1 MRLSAAINS
10 FKSSNLIS
18 WKTTGKL
25 QQTLA
30 GCIELSGKTLHSGKV
45 SKVKIWPVFAGEG
58 RYFEFHSNLI
68 PASIDFVRE
77 SLLCT
82 TLCKDGYKI
91 RTVEHLLSALEA
103 KGIDNCR
110 IQIQSLDSEDT
121 EVEVPIFDGS
131 ANAWVEA
138 IEQVGRKEALDR
150 CGNNVEKLA
159 PHLSEPFY
167 VSRNDSFMVAFPA
180 SKVHISCGIDFPKVP
195 AIGCQWFSSAALDD
209 SYEKHIA
216 CSRTFCIYEEVE
228 HMCSMGLIKG
238 GSLDNAIVC
247 SATKGWLNPPLR
259 FPDEPCRHK
268 VLDLIGDLSLFA
280 RSGSQG
286 FPMARVISFKGG
298 HSLNA
303 DFVRRLS
310 GITVQET

>member
-45 SKVKIWPVFAGEG
+45 SKVKIWPGFAGEG

-121 EVEVPIFDGS
+121 EVEVPFFDGS

-286 FPMARVISFKGG
+286 FPMARVISFK
-298 HSLNA
+298 
-303 DFVRRLS
+303 
-310 GITVQET
+310 

>member
-1 MRLSAAINS
+1 MATISAFSTPLHLISQIHFKSPKNLFFYPNSIHFQTKVSTFSSNNLTLS
-10 FKSSNLIS
+10 FKNS
-18 WKTTGKL
+18 
-25 QQTLA
+25 
-30 GCIELSGKTLHSGKV
+30 KTLHGTWKLKSAEEEETTVVEQEREEKAGKTPQSGKV
-45 SKVKIWPVFAGEG
+45 SKVKIWPGFTGQG

-82 TLCKDGYKI
+82 SLCKDGYKI

-150 CGNNVEKLA
+150 SGNNVEKLA
-159 PHLSEPFY
+159 PYLSEPFY

-180 SKVHISCGIDFPKVP
+180 SKVHISCGIDFPK
-195 AIGCQWFSSAALDD
+195 G
-209 SYEKHIA
+209 K
-216 CSRTFCIYEEVE
+216 
-228 HMCSMGLIKG
+228 
-238 GSLDNAIVC
+238 
-247 SATKGWLNPPLR
+247 
-259 FPDEPCRHK
+259 
-268 VLDLIGDLSLFA
+268 
-280 RSGSQG
+280 
-286 FPMARVISFKGG
+286 
-298 HSLNA
+298 
-303 DFVRRLS
+303 
-310 GITVQET
+310 

>member
-1 MRLSAAINS
+1 MHLSAAINS

-18 WKTTGKL
+18 WKT
-25 QQTLA
+25 
-30 GCIELSGKTLHSGKV
+30 SGKV
-45 SKVKIWPVFAGEG
+45 SKVKIWPGFTGQG

-68 PASIDFVRE
+68 PASSDFVRE

-82 TLCKDGYKI
+82 SLCRDGYKI

-159 PHLSEPFY
+159 PYLSEPFY
-167 VSRNDSFMVAFPA
+167 VSINDSFMVAFPA
-180 SKVHISCGIDFPKVP
+180 SKVHISCGIDFPKVNS
-195 AIGCQWFSSAALDD
+195 F
-209 SYEKHIA
+209 
-216 CSRTFCIYEEVE
+216 
-228 HMCSMGLIKG
+228 
-238 GSLDNAIVC
+238 
-247 SATKGWLNPPLR
+247 
-259 FPDEPCRHK
+259 
-268 VLDLIGDLSLFA
+268 VLWY
-280 RSGSQG
+280 
-286 FPMARVISFKGG
+286 
-298 HSLNA
+298 A
-303 DFVRRLS
+303 DC
-310 GITVQET
+310 